1 MLLCVLLTQVD
12 NDNNN
17 NNNNNNNDNNN
28 DSDNNDWNL
37 YSPNSICMIIIC
49 TSHES
54 KD

>member
-17 NNNNNNNDNNN
+17 NNNNNNDNNNN

-49 TSHES
+49 TSHED